1 VPTGVETIS
10 DECRRDDTAA
20 SRRHPEVTWTATD
33 LADVRPALRDAFCF
47 HYRYGTPILGRTIA
61 ECLSGSRS
69 LLKDYIRLVIAEVN
83 GTLVMR
89 EKVLTARAMEA
100 VKQLRNA
107 DIAFTLTSVRRP
119 LGMKMLIDALALTEP
134 IAAFNGGLLVHSDLS
149 VMTQS
154 FLTADIAA
162 KLIGTIARHGLD
174 CPGPGASS

>member
-1 VPTGVETIS
+1 M
-10 DECRRDDTAA
+10 
-20 SRRHPEVTWTATD
+20 
-33 LADVRPALRDAFCF
+33 
-47 HYRYGTPILGRTIA
+47 
-61 ECLSGSRS
+61 
-69 LLKDYIRLVIAEVN
+69 KDYIRLVIAEVN